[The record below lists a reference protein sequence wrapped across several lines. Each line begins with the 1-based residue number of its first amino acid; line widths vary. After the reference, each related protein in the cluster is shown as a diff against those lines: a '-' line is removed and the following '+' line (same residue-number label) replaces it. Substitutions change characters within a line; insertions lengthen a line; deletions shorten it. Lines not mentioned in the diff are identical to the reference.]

1 MVCTR
6 YRQDEDEEERQR
18 LRIMHCVMQLS
29 GMLGAHLDLSLP
41 NIIIIII
48 VIIMI
53 MIIIIITSTQ
63 TVDHSHSRFVGI
75 RCRFLEQ
82 KSLNAGGQ
90 LHSWDS
96 KRPQGS
102 MCIADFLDA

>member
-1 MVCTR
+1 MNILQGFAELDPEAQILHCSVC
-6 YRQDEDEEERQR
+6 
-18 LRIMHCVMQLS
+18 
-29 GMLGAHLDLSLP
+29 
-41 NIIIIII
+41 IIIII

-82 KSLNAGGQ
+82 KSLNAVGQ